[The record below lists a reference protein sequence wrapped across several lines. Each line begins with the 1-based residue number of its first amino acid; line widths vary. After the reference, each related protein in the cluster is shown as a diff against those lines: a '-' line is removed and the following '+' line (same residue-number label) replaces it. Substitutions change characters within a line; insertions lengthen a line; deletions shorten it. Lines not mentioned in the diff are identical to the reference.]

1 MKKIIYCLQNK
12 VIESILVKANILTV
26 QSIIIRSPKELLD
39 LDIKKINPS
48 FIMFPHWSHIVPVEI
63 TNNYDCVCFHSTP
76 LPYGRGG
83 SPLQN
88 MIREG
93 HSETEL
99 CSLKMTDKL
108 DEGPIYLRSKISLKG
123 KMSEILE
130 RVYIEI
136 ANQIRILLSEEV
148 KPKAQKGKITYF
160 KRLKKT
166 DNLIDLSRG
175 IKDVYDDIRMVDSDL
190 YPDAHIIL
198 GNKKIIFYDAEI
210 SENSLIAKV
219 KINDKD

>member
-12 VIESILVKANILTV
+12 AIESILVKANILTNE
-26 QSIIIRSPKELLD
+26 SIIIRSPQELFE
-39 LDIKKINPS
+39 LDIKKINPF
-48 FIMFPHWSHIVPVEI
+48 FIMFPHWSHIVPAEI
-63 TNNYDCVCFHSTP
+63 TNNYDCICFHSTP

-88 MIREG
+88 MILAG

-108 DEGPIYLRSKISLKG
+108 DEGPVYLRSKISLKG
-123 KMSEILE
+123 KMSEILD
-130 RVYIEI
+130 RTYNEI
-136 ANQIRILLSEEV
+136 ANQIRILLSEKV

-160 KRLKKT
+160 KRLNKS
-166 DNLIDLSRG
+166 DNLLDLSRE
-175 IKDVYDDIRMVDSDL
+175 IKDIYDNIRMVDSDL

-198 GNKKIIFYDAEI
+198 GDKKITFYDAEI
-210 SENSLIAKV
+210 SKNSLIAKV
-219 KINDKD
+219 KINDKN

>member
-1 MKKIIYCLQNK
+1 MKQIIYCLQNK
-12 VIESILVKANILTV
+12 VIESILVKANILTNE
-26 QSIIIRSPKELLD
+26 SIIIRSPRELLELD
-39 LDIKKINPS
+39 LKKIKPS
-48 FIMFPHWSHIVPVEI
+48 FIMFPHWSHIVPAKI

-88 MIREG
+88 MILAG

-99 CSLKMTDKL
+99 CSLKMTGKL
-108 DEGPIYLRSKISLKG
+108 DEGPVYLRSKVSLKG
-123 KMSEILE
+123 KMSEILD
-130 RVYIEI
+130 RVYNEI

-148 KPKAQKGKITYF
+148 KPKPQKGKITYF
-160 KRLKKT
+160 KRLKKS
-166 DNLIDLSRG
+166 DNFLDLSRE
-175 IKDVYDDIRMVDSDL
+175 ITDIYDSIRMVDSDL
-190 YPDAHIIL
+190 YPDAQIIL